1 MEKILVNQKRTKVI
15 YDSKEKTYTKILYP
29 SLIKKIK
36 FILKIRKYPGA
47 NFKYI
52 ADILKKNGIKVPEI
66 VYFSNYKVITKE
78 IDGKKIMDILIEGNK
93 NEISI
98 AIKKY
103 IEIVVR
109 IIKLGIY
116 FGDFSYD
123 NFLIMNG
130 EVYAIDLE
138 DYRKDFFSKFKKR
151 KMILKLKNKL
161 NELKKLNEY
170 LNKIDVYEEI
180 KKKI

>member
-1 MEKILVNQKRTKVI
+1 
-15 YDSKEKTYTKILYP
+15 
-29 SLIKKIK
+29 
-36 FILKIRKYPGA
+36 
-47 NFKYI
+47 
-52 ADILKKNGIKVPEI
+52 
-66 VYFSNYKVITKE
+66 
-78 IDGKKIMDILIEGNK
+78 
-93 NEISI
+93 
-98 AIKKY
+98 
-103 IEIVVR
+103 
-109 IIKLGIY
+109 
-116 FGDFSYD
+116 
-123 NFLIMNG
+123 MNG